1 MSYAKCVFDV
11 TVRCRLLERR
21 YRIRDNHGKTLP
33 QMSWSAV
40 PPVGRSPRG
49 HRFWNARKFA
59 RIRSSSI
66 SSRIAGSPEPAH
78 ARALLPLSS
87 KGASQVPAKV
97 RASSIIRRSFL
108 AVSRNGAV
116 AAARRSA
123 SRRARPRLRAA
134 RNSGYRSAHRERVQ
148 FVQPSPAAISG
159 CVAPRSAIFAASG
172 Q

>member
-1 MSYAKCVFDV
+1 MRFRCNRKMSLARVQVSRPRQSWKDIAPNE
-11 TVRCRLLERR
+11 LERR
-21 YRIRDNHGKTLP
+21 SP
-33 QMSWSAV
+33 A
-40 PPVGRSPRG
+40 GRSPRG

-97 RASSIIRRSFL
+97 RASAIIRRSFL
-108 AVSRNGAV
+108 AASRSGSV